1 MSTFN
6 ILLRLVYRVVFPPGS
21 SMRAG
26 QESSDGRKEC
36 QREKAL
42 QGGKP
47 GKQGSLN
54 LPRGVAGIPGREALP
69 EVGGTKAVA

>member
-1 MSTFN
+1 M
-6 ILLRLVYRVVFPPGS
+6 P
-21 SMRAG
+21 
-26 QESSDGRKEC
+26 E
-36 QREKAL
+36 REGPT
-42 QGGKP
+42 GGKP